1 VHGLEWRQVWSR
13 DEQVRSRFLNGKGS
27 SSRRRPDSFGPFR
40 VRADLGASR
49 IGPVYLG
56 HDPSTNTRVVIRT
69 LTLSREWRELRDL
82 SDVLNSFRRLCETTL
97 DHPNLARPLAFGAEG
112 KIPYVVYSGLAG
124 TAMDGVMRQHGP
136 RPVAE
141 VLQRTRQLAVAIDC
155 AAGEGLHHGMMAPCD
170 VILERDRTGVT
181 GLGLAQ
187 ALIRAGIPA
196 EAESRYNSPQRL
208 AGAPPTRADDVYSI
222 AAITLELLIGTP
234 KDPDQ
239 ELPQAQGLPER
250 RPVQRPA
257 PHETR
262 VFTTIA
268 GIDAGKL
275 RACFAAA
282 FSEEPSERPSTA
294 SDFVTSFEDAIT
306 NTRVTNAAAPALVAD
321 EFDSE
326 EREDSP
332 FAPLLDTKRA
342 PDQEP
347 EPIVGVESFEEEEVT
362 PPTRTRSIDEALH
375 DIPVRSGS
383 PALFVAVVLAAGFAA
398 GFSGGFI
405 VGQRSRPSIESIHV
419 SHRESAEP
427 ALAKTTLTIGQPQ
440 TTTHATEDPK
450 TVASTTQTFAPVSEE
465 KVSTVPAVQSGR
477 LLVRSMPAGAS
488 VVVDGR
494 SRGVTPLTLH
504 ELAFGAHRI
513 EVSHPGQATRWLM
526 VSLGKRHPT
535 QSVDFDFRPTTPPA
549 DTPETDATPSTRSA
563 PSGQAGSLHVAS
575 RPAGAQVFIDDDLIG
590 TTPLLLSNVA
600 TGSKRLRIELPGYK
614 SWTTSIQ
621 IEPSVRSRV
630 SARLEP

>member
-1 VHGLEWRQVWSR
+1 MKH
-13 DEQVRSRFLNGKGS
+13 
-27 SSRRRPDSFGPFR
+27 RPASFGPFR

-56 HDPSTNTRVVIRT
+56 HDPSTNARVVIRT
-69 LTLSREWRELRDL
+69 LTLSREWREPRDL
-82 SDVLNSFRRLCETTL
+82 SDLLDSLRKLCETTL

-124 TAMDGVMRQHGP
+124 TAMDAVMRQHGP

-155 AAGEGLHHGMMAPCD
+155 AASEGLHHGMMAPSD
-170 VILERDRTGVT
+170 VILERERTGVT

-196 EAESRYNSPQRL
+196 EPESRYNSPQRL

-234 KDPDQ
+234 KDPGQ
-239 ELPQAQGLPER
+239 ELLQAQGLPER

-268 GIDAGKL
+268 GVDAGKL

-282 FSEEPSERPSTA
+282 LSEEPSERPSTA

-306 NTRVTNAAAPALVAD
+306 NRRVTDEAAPAVAAD

-326 EREDSP
+326 EREDP
-332 FAPLLDTKRA
+332 PLAPPVDTTRA
-342 PDQEP
+342 PDQQP
-347 EPIVGVESFEEEEVT
+347 EPIVGVESFEEEVA
-362 PPTRTRSIDEALH
+362 PPTRTRSIDGPSH
-375 DIPVRSGS
+375 GIPVQSGS
-383 PALFVAVVLAAGFAA
+383 PAVFVAVVLTVGFAA

-405 VGQRSRPSIESIHV
+405 VGQRSRPSTESINA
-419 SHRESAEP
+419 SSRESVGEP
-427 ALAKTTLTIGQPQ
+427 ALAKATATLGQPQ
-440 TTTHATEDPK
+440 PTTHATEDPK
-450 TVASTTQTFAPVSEE
+450 TVASTTQTVAPVSEE
-465 KVSTVPAVQSGR
+465 KSSTVPAVQSGR
-477 LLVRSMPAGAS
+477 LLVRSMPAGAG

-504 ELAFGAHRI
+504 ELALGAHRI

-526 VSLGKRHPT
+526 VSLSKRHPA
-535 QSVDFDFRPTTPPA
+535 QSVDFDFRPTSP
-549 DTPETDATPSTRSA
+549 A
-563 PSGQAGSLHVAS
+563 PSGQAGSLQVAS

-630 SARLEP
+630 SASLEP